1 MPFLSYSVIP
11 IFKNC
16 ETSAQASP
24 LQRKNFAIGVNILI
38 ISSLLCSSNKK
49 YIPMGQTII
58 FDKVSMSKQTANLSG
73 CTLFRAV
80 LAIPISPINT
90 KRKIIFRIHLS
101 MYAHLLIVPKTIYGN
116 SRIVTSSSAYCKIG
130 TQSTKNTADIK
141 DNITIN
147 GKTVLLYIFLRT
159 LLYYLVSSR
168 IYMFEFLFP
177 SQVCICKVLSI
188 QPEAFS
194 QPSIFNQ
201 SS

>member
-73 CTLFRAV
+73 CTLFRTV

-101 MYAHLLIVPKTIYGN
+101 IHWQRCQYCIIWKLNCIQF
-116 SRIVTSSSAYCKIG
+116 SSE
-130 TQSTKNTADIK
+130 QFDHRW
-141 DNITIN
+141 IT
-147 GKTVLLYIFLRT
+147 V
-159 LLYYLVSSR
+159 
-168 IYMFEFLFP
+168 
-177 SQVCICKVLSI
+177 
-188 QPEAFS
+188 
-194 QPSIFNQ
+194 
-201 SS
+201 